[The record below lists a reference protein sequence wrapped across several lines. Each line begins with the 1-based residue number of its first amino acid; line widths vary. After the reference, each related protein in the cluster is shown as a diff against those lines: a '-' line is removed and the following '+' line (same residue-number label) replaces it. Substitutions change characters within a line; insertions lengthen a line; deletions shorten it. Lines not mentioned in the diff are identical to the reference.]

1 MRWLSKTSNK
11 IIMLLPTLAV
21 YLIFIIMPV
30 FVTIYYSFTKFT
42 GIGETVFIG
51 LKNYRNLF
59 RDPVF
64 FMALKNTCIVLSM
77 TLLILLPL
85 SFTIAI
91 FLEHVFKGSEVMKGM
106 IFAPYVITPVIVG
119 VIWIFILD
127 PHIGILNALLR
138 ALHLDVLALEWIGGT
153 KMTAFSISIV
163 YMWQV
168 LGFYVTIFIAGL
180 RQIPFD
186 IHEAS
191 QIDGASKLQNIFFV
205 TIPMLKETIT
215 IEIVLTITGAFKI
228 FETVQQLTNG
238 GPSHTSEVLVTYM
251 YFTTFT
257 SNRYGYGMAV
267 ATISFLFSAL
277 CSVLY
282 LKNASSQMDKGGN

>member
-1 MRWLSKTSNK
+1 MYFPIKRGFVQSPLLLTKGEIQMRWLSKTSNK

-106 IFAPYVITPVIVG
+106 IFAPYVITPV
-119 VIWIFILD
+119 
-127 PHIGILNALLR
+127 
-138 ALHLDVLALEWIGGT
+138 
-153 KMTAFSISIV
+153 M
-163 YMWQV
+163 
-168 LGFYVTIFIAGL
+168 
-180 RQIPFD
+180 
-186 IHEAS
+186 
-191 QIDGASKLQNIFFV
+191 
-205 TIPMLKETIT
+205 
-215 IEIVLTITGAFKI
+215 
-228 FETVQQLTNG
+228 
-238 GPSHTSEVLVTYM
+238 
-251 YFTTFT
+251 
-257 SNRYGYGMAV
+257 
-267 ATISFLFSAL
+267 
-277 CSVLY
+277 SV
-282 LKNASSQMDKGGN
+282 